1 MDADDLDIARTRL
14 LELRAELCML
24 IEESAGNEGP
34 VELDQAK
41 VGRLSRMDA
50 MQAQQMALE
59 STRQRQQQLLLVDS
73 ALRRVET
80 GEYGFCLACD
90 EEINSR
96 RLEVDPANTRC
107 IQCAEKLGA

>member
-1 MDADDLDIARTRL
+1 MDVHDLEISRARL
-14 LELRAELCML
+14 LELKTELRLL
-24 IEESAGNEGP
+24 IEESAGNDGP

-50 MQAQQMALE
+50 IQAQQMALE
-59 STRQRQQQLLLVDS
+59 STRRRQRQLLLVDS

-90 EEINSR
+90 EEIDIR
-96 RLEVDPANTRC
+96 RLEVDPANTHC